1 MIEREYDKAMYS
13 QSDDFKENVEDVVK
27 KIVTLFEEVSWISL
41 A

>member
-13 QSDDFKENVEDVVK
+13 KSDDFKENVEDVVK